1 MTSLTKNKAKSKF
14 STFLLNSTQNLSN
27 RNVVSV
33 VKTYSTFASDY
44 GKESFIT
51 YKKNFYLNQPVNRQN
66 DSMVIWGG
74 WTSSQI
80 RLHWML
86 HFTLKLLSRLIEDC
100 KSVLP
105 SGFHSSSTVQWLIRQ
120 SWFRTFLPPTAVNF
134 LPPTAV
140 NSLTKLTRP

>member
-33 VKTYSTFASDY
+33 VKTFSTFASDC

-51 YKKNFYLNQPVNRQN
+51 YKMNFYLNQPVNRQN

-74 WTSSQI
+74 
-80 RLHWML
+80 
-86 HFTLKLLSRLIEDC
+86 
-100 KSVLP
+100 
-105 SGFHSSSTVQWLIRQ
+105 
-120 SWFRTFLPPTAVNF
+120 
-134 LPPTAV
+134 
-140 NSLTKLTRP
+140 